1 MGCGGCLILVRTCLF
16 AVTLNVWHPTFVQRC
31 PLLLMRREKWKQ
43 QRPQSG
49 YRTCAAMELTN
60 DTMRMCGQ
68 GMLNSFQSQAFRV
81 FYGMQFA
88 EPCPRIKIG
97 LWEGWLSPLSHVPS
111 PAFHVF
117 LWNAICHSF
126 PLIKIRPWEGW
137 LMSPL

>member
-68 GMLNSFQSQAFRV
+68 GMPNSFRSHVGIWPWAGWLVRLHYHVFRLRRFTSFCGV
-81 FYGMQFA
+81 QFA
-88 EPCPRIKIG
+88 SLFHRLRLG
-97 LWEGWLSPLSHVPS
+97 LG
-111 PAFHVF
+111 
-117 LWNAICHSF
+117 
-126 PLIKIRPWEGW
+126 KGG
-137 LMSPL
+137 